1 MTKPVLI
8 TAAWPYA
15 NAYIHVGNL
24 TGSYLPADIAAR
36 YQRLMGRETLFVSG
50 SDAHGTPITV
60 RADAEKTTP
69 EAVYKRFHDSFLEM
83 QGKIGISYDIFT
95 STHTE
100 NHFKVA
106 QSVFTALME
115 NGYLYKNTEKQW
127 YAPSQERFLPDRY
140 VEGKCYICGYEG
152 ARSDQ
157 CDKCGSLLDPEKLLN
172 PKSKIDGSTPELRE
186 TEHYYL
192 DLGKLQGAVVDFL
205 KEREDY
211 WRPNVV
217 RQSLGQILA
226 NELHGRAITRDLD
239 WGIPVPVQD
248 AAGKCLYVWFEAVTG
263 YLSGAIEWSQLTG
276 QPDAWKKW
284 WEDPECKTYYF
295 IGKDN
300 IPFHAIIW
308 PAQLAGMGTKFDVVF
323 NGTAPEDAKPLN
335 MPYDVPSNEFMN
347 LEGQKISGSRNWAVY
362 VNDALNDFDPD
373 PLRYY
378 LTVNMPESK
387 DTDWDWEDF
396 YKRNNEELVA
406 TWGNLCNR
414 VIAFANKHWGE
425 VPEPGELA
433 EEDQALLRTIE
444 AGFESVSKEYEAT
457 RLRAALG
464 ETMRLATEVNKY
476 LDVAAP
482 WTLVKTDKEAA
493 GRKIYTALKAIDNL
507 KILFAPVL
515 PFTCEK
521 LHGILGYDG
530 QIFGDQF
537 IQTVQDSLGEHRV
550 HRYDPTNAKGAWK
563 ASELKPGQK
572 FGEVKP
578 LFKKL
583 DAAIIEEQRAKL
595 G

>member
-1 MTKPVLI
+1 MSKPVLV

-24 TGSYLPADIAAR
+24 TGSYLPADIFAR
-36 YQRLMGRETLFVSG
+36 YQRLLKNDILFVSG
-50 SDAHGTPITV
+50 SDSHGTPITV
-60 RADAEKTTP
+60 RADSENTTP
-69 EAVYKRFHDSFLEM
+69 EEVYKRFHNSFLEM
-83 QGKIGISYDIFT
+83 QTKVGISYDLFT

-106 QSVFTALME
+106 QDVFLSLLE

-127 YAPSQERFLPDRY
+127 YSPAQQKFLPDRY

-192 DLGKLQGAVVDFL
+192 DLGKLQKNVVDFL

-239 WGIPVPVQD
+239 WGIPVPVKD
-248 AAGKCLYVWFEAVTG
+248 AVGKCLYVWFEAVVG
-263 YLSGAIEWSQLTG
+263 YLSATIEWCKLNG
-276 QPDAWKKW
+276 CPDEWKKW

-300 IPFHAIIW
+300 IPFHAVIW
-308 PAQLAGMGTKFDVVF
+308 PAQLAGMGTQFDKIF
-323 NGTAPEDAKPLN
+323 DGSEGKPLN
-335 MPYDVPSNEFMN
+335 LPYDVPANEFMN
-347 LEGQKISGSRNWAVY
+347 LEGQKISGSRNWAVW
-362 VNDALNDFDPD
+362 VNDALEEFDPD

-378 LTVNMPESK
+378 LTANMPESK

-396 YKRNNEELVA
+396 YKRNNDELVA

-414 VIAFANKHWGE
+414 VISFANKHWGE
-425 VPEPGELA
+425 VPEPGELD
-433 EEDQALLRTIE
+433 ETDKELLNTIE
-444 AGFESVSKEYEAT
+444 NGFDSVAAFYNKT
-457 RLRAALG
+457 QLRAALS
-464 ETMRLATEVNKY
+464 ETMRLASEVNKY

-482 WTLVKTDKEAA
+482 WTLVKSDKEAA
-493 GRKIYTALKAIDNL
+493 GRKIYTALRAIDNL
-507 KILFAPVL
+507 KIMFSPVL
-515 PFTCEK
+515 PFTSEK
-521 LHGILGYDG
+521 LNGILGYNDH
-530 QIFGDQF
+530 IFGTQY
-537 IQTVQDSLGEHRV
+537 IQEVNDSLGMHRV
-550 HRYDPTNAKGAWK
+550 NRYDPTGAAGVWQK
-563 ASELKPGQK
+563 SELKAGQK
-572 FGEVKP
+572 FGAISP

-583 DAAIIEEQRAKL
+583 DPSIIEEQRAKL
-595 G
+595 GNK

>member
-1 MTKPVLI
+1 MSKPVLV

-24 TGSYLPADIAAR
+24 TGSYLPADIFAR
-36 YQRLMGRETLFVSG
+36 YQRLLKNDILFVSG
-50 SDAHGTPITV
+50 SDSHGTPITV
-60 RADAEKTTP
+60 RADSENTTP
-69 EAVYKRFHDSFLEM
+69 EEVYKRFHNSFLEM
-83 QGKIGISYDIFT
+83 QTKVGISYDLFT

-106 QSVFTALME
+106 QDVFLSLLE

-127 YAPSQERFLPDRY
+127 YSPAQQKFLPDRY

-192 DLGKLQGAVVDFL
+192 DLGKLQKNVVDFL

-239 WGIPVPVQD
+239 WGIPVPVKD
-248 AAGKCLYVWFEAVTG
+248 AVGKCLYVWFEAVVG
-263 YLSGAIEWSQLTG
+263 YLSATIEWCKLNG
-276 QPDAWKKW
+276 CPDEWKKW
-284 WEDPECKTYYF
+284 WENPECKTYYF

-300 IPFHAIIW
+300 IPFHAVIW
-308 PAQLAGMGTKFDVVF
+308 PAQLAGMGTQFDKIF
-323 NGTAPEDAKPLN
+323 DGSEGKPLN
-335 MPYDVPSNEFMN
+335 LPYDVPANEFMN
-347 LEGQKISGSRNWAVY
+347 LEGQKISGSRNWAVW
-362 VNDALNDFDPD
+362 VNDALEEFDPD

-378 LTVNMPESK
+378 LTANMPESK

-396 YKRNNEELVA
+396 YKRNNDELVA

-414 VIAFANKHWGE
+414 VISFANKHWGE
-425 VPEPGELA
+425 VPEPGELD
-433 EEDQALLRTIE
+433 ETDKELLNTIE
-444 AGFESVSKEYEAT
+444 NGFDSVAAFYNKT
-457 RLRAALG
+457 QLRAALS
-464 ETMRLATEVNKY
+464 ETMRLASEVNKY

-482 WTLVKTDKEAA
+482 WTLVKSDKEAA
-493 GRKIYTALKAIDNL
+493 GRKIYTALRAIDNL
-507 KILFAPVL
+507 KIMFSPVL
-515 PFTCEK
+515 PFTSEK
-521 LHGILGYDG
+521 LNGILGYTDH
-530 QIFGDQF
+530 IFGTQY
-537 IQTVQDSLGEHRV
+537 IQEVNDSLGMHRV
-550 HRYDPTNAKGAWK
+550 NRYDSTGAAGVWQK
-563 ASELKPGQK
+563 SELKAGQK
-572 FGEVKP
+572 FGAISP

-583 DAAIIEEQRAKL
+583 DPSIIEEQRAKL
-595 G
+595 GNK

>member
-1 MTKPVLI
+1 MSKPVLV

-24 TGSYLPADIAAR
+24 TGSYLPADIFAR
-36 YQRLMGRETLFVSG
+36 YQRLLKNDILFVSG
-50 SDAHGTPITV
+50 SDSHGTPITV
-60 RADAEKTTP
+60 RADSEKTTP
-69 EAVYKRFHDSFLEM
+69 EEVYKHFHNSFLEM
-83 QGKIGISYDIFT
+83 QTKVGISYDLFT

-106 QSVFTALME
+106 QDVFLALLE

-127 YAPSQERFLPDRY
+127 YSPARQKFLPDRY
-140 VEGKCYICGYEG
+140 VEGTCYICGYEG

-192 DLGKLQGAVVDFL
+192 DLGKLQKNVVDFL

-239 WGIPVPVQD
+239 WGIPVPVKE
-248 AAGKCLYVWFEAVTG
+248 AVGKCLYVWFEAVVG
-263 YLSGAIEWSQLTG
+263 YLSATIEWCQLNG
-276 QPDAWKKW
+276 CPDEWKKW
-284 WEDPECKTYYF
+284 WENPECKTYYF

-300 IPFHAIIW
+300 IPFHAVIW
-308 PAQLAGMGTKFDVVF
+308 PAQLAGMGTQFDKIF
-323 NGTAPEDAKPLN
+323 DGSEGKPLN
-335 MPYDVPSNEFMN
+335 LPYDVPANEFMN
-347 LEGQKISGSRNWAVY
+347 LEGQKISGSRNWAVW
-362 VNDALNDFDPD
+362 VNDALEEFDPD

-378 LTVNMPESK
+378 LTANMPESK

-396 YKRNNEELVA
+396 YKRNNDELVA

-414 VIAFANKHWGE
+414 VISFANKHWGE
-425 VPEPGELA
+425 VPEPGELD
-433 EEDQALLRTIE
+433 ETDKALLNTIE
-444 AGFESVSKEYEAT
+444 NGFDSVAAFYNKT
-457 RLRAALG
+457 QLRAALG
-464 ETMRLATEVNKY
+464 ETMRLASEVNKY

-482 WTLVKTDKEAA
+482 WTLVKTDKEAT
-493 GRKIYTALKAIDNL
+493 GRKIYTALRAIDNL
-507 KILFAPVL
+507 KIMFSPVL
-515 PFTCEK
+515 PFTSEK
-521 LHGILGYDG
+521 LNGILGYTDH
-530 QIFGDQF
+530 IFGTQY
-537 IQTVQDSLGEHRV
+537 IQEVNDSLGTHRV
-550 HRYDPTNAKGAWK
+550 NRYDPTGAAGAWQK
-563 ASELKPGQK
+563 SELKAGQK
-572 FGEVKP
+572 FGAISP

-583 DAAIIEEQRAKL
+583 DPSIIEEQRSKL
-595 G
+595 GN

>member
-1 MTKPVLI
+1 MSKPVLV

-24 TGSYLPADIAAR
+24 TGSYLPADIFAR
-36 YQRLMGRETLFVSG
+36 YQRLLKNDILFVSG
-50 SDAHGTPITV
+50 SDSHGTPITV

-69 EAVYKRFHDSFLEM
+69 EEVYKRFHNSFLEM
-83 QGKIGISYDIFT
+83 QTKVGISYDLFT

-100 NHFKVA
+100 NHFKVS
-106 QSVFTALME
+106 QDVFLALLE

-127 YAPSQERFLPDRY
+127 YSPAQQKFLPDRY
-140 VEGKCYICGYEG
+140 VEGTCYICGYEG

-192 DLGKLQGAVVDFL
+192 DLGKLQKNVVDFL

-248 AAGKCLYVWFEAVTG
+248 AVGKCLYVWFEAVVG
-263 YLSGAIEWSQLTG
+263 YLSATIEWCKLNG
-276 QPDAWKKW
+276 CPDEWKKW
-284 WEDPECKTYYF
+284 WENPECKTYYF

-300 IPFHAIIW
+300 IPFHAVIW
-308 PAQLAGMGTKFDVVF
+308 PAQLAGMGTAFDKIF
-323 NGTAPEDAKPLN
+323 DGSEGKPLN
-335 MPYDVPSNEFMN
+335 LPYDVPANEFMN
-347 LEGQKISGSRNWAVY
+347 LEGQKISGSRNWAVW
-362 VNDALNDFDPD
+362 VNDALEDFDPD

-396 YKRNNEELVA
+396 YKRNNDELVA

-414 VIAFANKHWGE
+414 VISFANKHWGE
-425 VPEPGELA
+425 VPEPGDLDDTDKEL
-433 EEDQALLRTIE
+433 LNTIE
-444 AGFESVSKEYEAT
+444 NGFNTVAAFYNKT
-457 RLRAALG
+457 QLRAALG

-493 GRKIYTALKAIDNL
+493 GRKIYTALRAIDNL
-507 KILFAPVL
+507 KIMFSPVL
-515 PFTCEK
+515 PFTSEK
-521 LHGILGYDG
+521 LNGILGYTDH
-530 QIFGDQF
+530 IFGTQY
-537 IQTVQDSLGEHRV
+537 IQEVNDSLGMHRV
-550 HRYDPTNAKGAWK
+550 NRYDPTGAAGVWQK
-563 ASELKPGQK
+563 SELKPGQK
-572 FGEVKP
+572 FGAISP

-583 DAAIIEEQRAKL
+583 DPSIIEEQRAKL
-595 G
+595 GSK